1 MGQQFLKLHQE
12 EYEPNN
18 QCPHYLQPDTFTT
31 SLFRHFEECP
41 AVTSS
46 VDVLFGDELTAKL
59 QKLDIQPPSEGKFA
73 ELWKVLSRCIHNS
86 EWFKDSHGAVIVPN
100 NLEDA
105 EKRFLIRFLLASGHS
120 VVVAEADGTVRDPLP
135 KEIETP
141 EKLKRE
147 INKI

>member
-18 QCPHYLQPDTFTT
+18 QCSHYLQPATFTT

-46 VDVLFGDELTAKL
+46 VDVLSGDELTAKL
-59 QKLDIQPPSEGKFA
+59 QKLDIQSSSEGKFA

-86 EWFKDSHGAVIVPN
+86 EWFKSHGAVIVPN

-135 KEIETP
+135 KEVETL
-141 EKLKRE
+141 EKLKRAR
-147 INKI
+147 K